1 MRAAIGELE
10 LDQIL
15 HDRVTLNTAIRST
28 VQEGECIGWGRVEAK
43 RLWRMVF
50 TVQQTWFC
58 GVTHKMSRY

>member
-28 VQEGECIGWGRVEAK
+28 VQEGEDL
-43 RLWRMVF
+43 RLPP
-50 TVQQTWFC
+50 T
-58 GVTHKMSRY
+58 